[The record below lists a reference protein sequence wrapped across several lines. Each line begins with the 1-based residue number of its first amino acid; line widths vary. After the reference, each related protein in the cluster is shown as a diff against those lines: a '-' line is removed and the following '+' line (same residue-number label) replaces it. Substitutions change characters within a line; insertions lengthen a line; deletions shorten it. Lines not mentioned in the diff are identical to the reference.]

1 MYFKMVEM
9 EIYRENRPRSCFQV
23 VLPMVSLRKNNYFFL
38 DRGIDFPGSISID
51 TSACIPNG
59 K

>member
-1 MYFKMVEM
+1 MVEM